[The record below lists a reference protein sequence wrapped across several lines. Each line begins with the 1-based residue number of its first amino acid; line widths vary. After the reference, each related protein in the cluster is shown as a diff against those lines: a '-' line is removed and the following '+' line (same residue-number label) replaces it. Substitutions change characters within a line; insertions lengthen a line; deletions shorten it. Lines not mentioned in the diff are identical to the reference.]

1 MKPSLFLVTVSFLF
15 VSQASAM
22 SWIPSPMYGVPAIY
36 PRVIQQ
42 YPAPSANYVPIV
54 GNDRDL
60 HGCIG
65 SAGYQWCELKGK
77 CIRPWEETCQSATP
91 MVGNDRDAYGCIPS
105 AGYQW
110 CAAKQK
116 CLRSWEESCQASTAY
131 VPNNTTYRY
140 SPTVYDRCDRGSGY
154 LWCAAKQACI
164 QPWIEDCASP
174 WTSRYYPT
182 PDNTVVDS
190 HGCIT
195 SQGYYWCEAQNT
207 CIPSGSTCIARRAT
221 TGRGYF
227 TQPWDAFGCDT
238 YAGERWCDS
247 KQACIRAATD
257 SCPNDPYGY
266 RGMMRGWS
274 VSSSISSIPVYRDE
288 NGCRSNDGYKWCSS
302 LNKCYRP
309 WEERC
314 VESVDP
320 VRETCLES
328 LRAQPCIGSPG
339 FKWCETKRA
348 CVRMET
354 KCR

>member
-1 MKPSLFLVTVSFLF
+1 MKTPLFLVTVSFLF

-36 PRVIQQ
+36 PPVIQQ
-42 YPAPSANYVPIV
+42 YPAPQSPNYVPI
-54 GNDRDL
+54 
-60 HGCIG
+60 
-65 SAGYQWCELKGK
+65 
-77 CIRPWEETCQSATP
+77 
-91 MVGNDRDAYGCIPS
+91 VGNDRDAYGCIPS

-116 CLRSWEESCQASTAY
+116 CLRPWEESCQASTAY
-131 VPNNTTYRY
+131 VPNNTIYNY

-154 LWCAAKQACI
+154 IWCAAKQMCI
-164 QPWIEDCASP
+164 QPWMEDCASP
-174 WTSRYYPT
+174 WTSPYYPT
-182 PDNTVVDS
+182 PDNTVVDR

-207 CIPSGSTCIARRAT
+207 CMPSGSTCVARRAT

-247 KQACIRAATD
+247 KQACIRSAIDT
-257 SCPNDPYGY
+257 CPNDPFGYY
-266 RGMMRGWS
+266 RGSMMRGRFVTPAS
-274 VSSSISSIPVYRDE
+274 VSTTPVYRDE
-288 NGCRSNDGYKWCSS
+288 NGCRSNDGYKWCASQ
-302 LNKCYRP
+302 NKCYRP

-320 VRETCLES
+320 VRESCLET
-328 LRAQPCIGSPG
+328 LRSQPCVGSPG